1 MIFIRYPF
9 HSDIKYVH
17 VNSDYVKSDLLED
30 FVTSNLDIY
39 DFSLYHNGKKL
50 DRGSDVS
57 NGSTVY
63 VSFSLPG
70 GKGGFGSMLRAIGA
84 QIEKT
89 TNREACRDLS
99 GRRLRDINEEQR
111 LKKWLAKEA
120 EREAEK
126 LRRRKERLERLKS
139 KPKHNFVDFEF
150 EKEISELP
158 ERVDDAVAKGLQ
170 KATTNPAIKREASE
184 PACSSKKKCVW
195 LDEDISSE
203 SSSSEAESQEK
214 DFSATNSEISNDKD
228 YSNQSS
234 VSESISRE
242 ISEDSLELNTD
253 KDEDEANNVGF
264 TKTEFRQT
272 VNEET
277 ALEKCNFETSNES
290 SSIVQERNSF
300 EISDESSLMNQSP
313 NDNNVPEERKKETEE
328 HCKRNSP
335 SVENHPVVKE
345 EDNSPIDLL
354 SYQSVAELEALGLE
368 RLKTALI
375 VRGLKCGGSISDR
388 AQRLW
393 KIRGLEPHEYP
404 PNLLAKKKK

>member
-9 HSDIKYVH
+9 HSDIKYMH

-50 DRGSDVS
+50 DRGSNVS

-203 SSSSEAESQEK
+203 SSSSEVESQEK
-214 DFSATNSEISNDKD
+214 DFSTTNSEVSNDKD

-234 VSESISRE
+234 ISESISRFSQE
-242 ISEDSLELNTD
+242 MSEDSQEVNSD
-253 KDEDEANNVGF
+253 KNEDAANNVRLAE
-264 TKTEFRQT
+264 TESKQT
-272 VNEET
+272 VNEEP
-277 ALEKCNFETSNES
+277 LLDKCNFETSNES
-290 SSIVQERNSF
+290 SSTKHERNSF

-313 NDNNVPEERKKETEE
+313 NDNNVSEEEKKEIEE
-328 HCKRNSP
+328 HCKRNS
-335 SVENHPVVKE
+335 SYVENHPVGKE
-345 EDNSPIDLL
+345 EVNSPIDLL
-354 SYQSVAELEALGLE
+354 SYQSVTELEALGLE

-393 KIRGLEPHEYP
+393 KIRGLEPHEY
-404 PNLLAKKKK
+404 